1 MLSSAGEVK
10 IHQLL
15 EYGNVP
21 FEEEYTFDDLR
32 AENGK
37 LLRFDFAIFDDYGDL
52 ECLIEYNGRCPSALY
67 SY

>member
-37 LLRFDFAIFDDYGDL
+37 LLRFDFAIFDKNNQLKG
-52 ECLIEYNGRCPSALY
+52 LIEC
-67 SY
+67 